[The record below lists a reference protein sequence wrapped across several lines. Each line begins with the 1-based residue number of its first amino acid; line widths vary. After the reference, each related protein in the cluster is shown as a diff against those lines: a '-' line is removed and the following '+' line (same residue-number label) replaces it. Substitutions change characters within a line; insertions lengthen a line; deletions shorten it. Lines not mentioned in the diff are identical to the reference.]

1 MGSFY
6 RRRFGRRLA
15 RPRARPRRR
24 LVLCSRRCL
33 DAKTGQANSRHYG
46 DPCTRRILLVGGRPI
61 STSSRPGWVLLTS
74 EQRYLPGCE
83 IPSRALLAWGGRMP
97 HGEIAQRDDPDQAL
111 VVAEFCQETCHSAGH
126 ETLSLRVGWGT
137 TLSSLLSHAKRA
149 GAAEAYGSETGR
161 LPVIVHGT
169 ASPEPILAGDWPSR
183 HEEAS

>member
-97 HGEIAQRDDPDQAL
+97 HGEIAQRDDSDQA
-111 VVAEFCQETCHSAGH
+111 
-126 ETLSLRVGWGT
+126 R
-137 TLSSLLSHAKRA
+137 LSSRRICMSAMFAESSSRSIVFEAVLDLLRHDFSHLDVRSLEEVSCECF
-149 GAAEAYGSETGR
+149 GRIAAQEA
-161 LPVIVHGT
+161 P
-169 ASPEPILAGDWPSR
+169 D
-183 HEEAS
+183 